1 MDKLFQNGAFIPCSH
16 KPTWLHQRSHLMSKH
31 FVKSATAKMFE
42 NKKKKQRPQEVTA
55 QVKRSELQVLTE
67 GC

>member
-42 NKKKKQRPQEVTA
+42 NKKKNKDLRKSLHKLNDPSY
-55 QVKRSELQVLTE
+55 K
-67 GC
+67 C